1 MTDPESHSPS
11 KALETEPL
19 VQQEQIPFLNEE
31 TLQNLANS
39 YKELNE

>member
-11 KALETEPL
+11 KVLAAEPP

-31 TLQNLANS
+31 TL
-39 YKELNE
+39 